1 MNKSQNIKIRK
12 EVREI
17 SDLDH
22 PPQQCPQ
29 CESKEIRRK
38 TYHIRTLQDMGD
50 INTKRIVRYE
60 EITWECKKC
69 HVTFVVDHHLI
80 KGGARY
86 TDSVIDYAKYRV
98 LEKGDSA
105 NRVAEDLNRLHHV
118 KVSTKTILNWVNPE
132 DANEKLPTE
141 FKRVGEEERNL
152 SEVLSIDG
160 TFKSVKQKKNE
171 IRRDTINA
179 SLLYLTRQEDGR
191 LVVYWHEENPK
202 KKSRKSG
209 KK

>member
-1 MNKSQNIKIRK
+1 MKKPQKIKVRK
-12 EVREI
+12 EVREV

-50 INTKRIVRYE
+50 INTKRILKYE

-69 HVTFVVDHHLI
+69 HIMFVVDHPLI

-105 NRVAEDLNRLHHV
+105 NRVAEDLNCLHHI
-118 KVSTKTILNWVNPE
+118 KVSTETVLNWINPK
-132 DANEKLPTE
+132 DKDEKHPTE
-141 FKRVGEEERNL
+141 FEPLEEEEKNL
-152 SEVLSIDG
+152 AEVVSIDG
-160 TFKSVKQKKNE
+160 TFKSVKAKKNE
-171 IRRDTINA
+171 TRRDAINA

-191 LVVYWHEENPK
+191 LVVYWHEEKTK
-202 KKSRKSG
+202 KKS
-209 KK
+209 